1 MFDFIIDN
9 INYKIKH
16 EIYIINGGKMRVIH
30 LLQSPFFS
38 GAENVVC
45 QIINMMDNNDDIEMM
60 YCSCDGQI
68 REALKERN
76 IKFIPISNLTVKE
89 VKRVINEHNPDIIH
103 AHDMR
108 ASFIAALACA
118 NVPLISHIHNNNFD
132 SRGISLK
139 SIAYLYAAWKA
150 KHIFWVSDSSYEGYY
165 FHNIFKKKSEVL
177 YNIISIANLYSK
189 MKLDNNSYDYDI
201 VYLGRL
207 TEQKNPVRLM
217 KICRGIVDQL
227 PSVKIAVIGTGDL
240 EDDTHKEAE
249 RLKLG
254 SNVTFLGFQNNPY
267 KILHDSKLMI
277 MTSLCEGTP
286 MCVLEAMSLGVP
298 VVSTP
303 TDGVKVV
310 VENNVTGFL
319 GETDKEI
326 INFCKVILTNPTTRA
341 DMSNFSIERA
351 RELMDIEKYKKRI
364 KNAYEKAY
372 GGMQHEI

>member
-1 MFDFIIDN
+1 
-9 INYKIKH
+9 
-16 EIYIINGGKMRVIH
+16 MRVIH
-30 LLQSPFFS
+30 LLQSSQFS

-68 REALKERN
+68 RKVLKERN

-89 VKRVINEHNPDIIH
+89 VKRIIKEYKPDLIH

-108 ASFIAALACA
+108 ASFIGSLACG

-139 SIAYLYAAWKA
+139 SIAYLYAALKT

-165 FHNIFKKKSEVL
+165 FHNLFKKKSEVL
-177 YNIISIANLYSK
+177 YNIINIDNLYSK
-189 MKLDNNSYDYDI
+189 MRLDNNSYDYDI

-207 TEQKNPVRLM
+207 SEQKNPLRLM

-240 EDDTHKEAE
+240 EDDTYKEAE
-249 RLKLG
+249 RLELG

-267 KILHDSKLMI
+267 KILNDSKLMI
-277 MTSLCEGTP
+277 MTSLWEGTP

-303 TDGVKVV
+303 TDGINIVV
-310 VENNVTGFL
+310 NNGITGYL
-319 GETDKEI
+319 DETNEGIVNSCKAILMDK
-326 INFCKVILTNPTTRA
+326 NLRKK
-341 DMSNFSIERA
+341 MSDASIKRA
-351 RELMDIEKYKKRI
+351 RELMDIETYKKRI
-364 KNAYEKAY
+364 LEAYMSAR
-372 GGMQHEI
+372 G

>member
-1 MFDFIIDN
+1 
-9 INYKIKH
+9 
-16 EIYIINGGKMRVIH
+16 MRVIH
-30 LLQSPFFS
+30 LLQSSQFS

-68 REALKERN
+68 RKVLKERN

-89 VKRVINEHNPDIIH
+89 VKRIIKEYKPDLIH

-108 ASFIAALACA
+108 ASFIGSLACG

-139 SIAYLYAAWKA
+139 SIAYLYAALKT

-165 FHNIFKKKSEVL
+165 FHNLFKKKSEVL
-177 YNIISIANLYSK
+177 YNIINIDNLYSK
-189 MKLDNNSYDYDI
+189 MRLDNNSYDYDI

-207 TEQKNPVRLM
+207 SEQKNPLRLM

-240 EDDTHKEAE
+240 EDDTYKEAE
-249 RLKLG
+249 RLELG

-267 KILHDSKLMI
+267 KILNDSKLMI
-277 MTSLCEGTP
+277 MTSLWEGTP

-303 TDGVKVV
+303 TDGINIVV
-310 VENNVTGFL
+310 NNGITGYL
-319 GETDKEI
+319 DETNEGI
-326 INFCKVILTNPTTRA
+326 VNSCKAI
-341 DMSNFSIERA
+341 
-351 RELMDIEKYKKRI
+351 LMDKNLRKKCQMRL
-364 KNAYEKAY
+364 
-372 GGMQHEI
+372 